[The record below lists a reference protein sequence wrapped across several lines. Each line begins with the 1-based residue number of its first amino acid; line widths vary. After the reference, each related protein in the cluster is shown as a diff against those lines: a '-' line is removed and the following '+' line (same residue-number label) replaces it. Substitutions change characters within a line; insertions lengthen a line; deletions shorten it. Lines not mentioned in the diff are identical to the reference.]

1 MMKASKITLGIFSS
15 GFLLFSL
22 YKYFSQKRITKEQI
36 SIILKKIT
44 NLSVYYLFHIYD
56 SHNKILAQKKES
68 EDKSQVIIF
77 SQENNILDN
86 NFDKEISY
94 NLNKIELE
102 EIKKINITKDE
113 YDEYLIEYKNEDL
126 EINQNVNLI
135 NNVLNSLKEGLLP
148 KINFGFIIPE
158 KYLQIMSNIYYFNIK
173 KSYIIYYNK
182 INLSKINSVK
192 LDIKEKKE
200 IFNNIYKSL
209 LRETRNEICYFFGID
224 KDNTLEI
231 DIKLALKI
239 FIFYYDKNHD
249 IRRKYIEINNN
260 VNKIMNI
267 IINTDYKIDV
277 LTNDNNKYYIK
288 DPVDKIIDLEHVI
301 NNTSLKNDFS
311 INDEELTY

>member
-22 YKYFSQKRITKEQI
+22 YKYFSQKRIAKEQI
-36 SIILKKIT
+36 SIILKKIV
-44 NLSVYYLFHIYD
+44 NLSVYYLFHTYD
-56 SHNKILAQKKES
+56 SHNKIVNQKKES
-68 EDKSQVIIF
+68 EEKSQEIIF
-77 SQENNILDN
+77 LQENNIIDN
-86 NFDKEISY
+86 DFDKEILY

-102 EIKKINITKDE
+102 EIKQVNITKEE
-113 YDEYLIEYKNEDL
+113 YDQYLIEYKDEDL
-126 EINQNVNLI
+126 EINQNIDLI
-135 NNVLNSLKEGLLP
+135 NTVLNSLKEGLLP

-173 KSYIIYYNK
+173 KTYMIYYNK
-182 INLSKINSVK
+182 IILSKNNEIK
-192 LDIKEKKE
+192 LDIKERKY

-224 KDNTLEI
+224 KDNNLEI

-239 FIFYYDKNHD
+239 FIFNYDKNHD
-249 IRRKYIEINNN
+249 LRKKYIEINNN
-260 VNKIMNI
+260 VNKIVNI
-267 IINTDYKIDV
+267 IINTNYKIDV

-288 DPVDKIIDLEHVI
+288 DPVDKILNLELVI
-301 NNTSLKNDFS
+301 NNVGIKNNFS

>member
-1 MMKASKITLGIFSS
+1 MKASKITLGIFSS

-36 SIILKKIT
+36 SFILKKIT

-56 SHNKILAQKKES
+56 SHNKIFEQKKES
-68 EDKSQVIIF
+68 EEKSQVIIF
-77 SQENNILDN
+77 SQENYILDN
-86 NFDKEISY
+86 DFDEEILH

-102 EIKKINITKDE
+102 EIKKLNITKEE
-113 YDEYLIEYKNEDL
+113 YEEYLIEYKNEDL
-126 EINQNVNLI
+126 EINKNVNLI

-173 KSYIIYYNK
+173 KSYIIYYNQ
-182 INLSKINSVK
+182 INLSKKNSIQ
-192 LDIKEKKE
+192 LNIKERKE

-224 KDNTLEI
+224 KDNNLEI
-231 DIKLALKI
+231 DVKLALKI
-239 FIFYYDKNHD
+239 FIFYYDKNHNL
-249 IRRKYIEINNN
+249 RKKYCEINNN

>member
-1 MMKASKITLGIFSS
+1 MKASKITLGIFSS

-56 SHNKILAQKKES
+56 SHNKILEQKKES
-68 EDKSQVIIF
+68 EEKSQVIIF
-77 SQENNILDN
+77 SQENYILDN
-86 NFDKEISY
+86 DFDEEILH

-102 EIKKINITKDE
+102 EIKKLNITKEE
-113 YDEYLIEYKNEDL
+113 YEEYLIEYKNEDL
-126 EINQNVNLI
+126 EINKNVNLI

-173 KSYIIYYNK
+173 KSYIIYYNQ
-182 INLSKINSVK
+182 INLSKNNSIQ
-192 LDIKEKKE
+192 LNIKERKE

-224 KDNTLEI
+224 KDNNLEI

-249 IRRKYIEINNN
+249 LRKKYCEINNN

>member
-22 YKYFSQKRITKEQI
+22 YKYFSQKRIAKEQI
-36 SIILKKIT
+36 SIILKKIV
-44 NLSVYYLFHIYD
+44 NLSVYYLFHTYD
-56 SHNKILAQKKES
+56 SHNKIVNQKKES
-68 EDKSQVIIF
+68 EEKSQEIIF
-77 SQENNILDN
+77 LQENNIIDN
-86 NFDKEISY
+86 DFDKEILY

-102 EIKKINITKDE
+102 EIKQVNITKEE
-113 YDEYLIEYKNEDL
+113 YDQYLIEYKDEDL
-126 EINQNVNLI
+126 EINQNIDLI
-135 NNVLNSLKEGLLP
+135 NTVLNSLKEGLLP

-173 KSYIIYYNK
+173 KTYMIYYNK
-182 INLSKINSVK
+182 IFLSKNNEIK
-192 LDIKEKKE
+192 LDIKERKY

-224 KDNTLEI
+224 KDNNLEI

-239 FIFYYDKNHD
+239 FIFNYDKNHD
-249 IRRKYIEINNN
+249 LRKKYIEINNN
-260 VNKIMNI
+260 VNKIVNI
-267 IINTDYKIDV
+267 IINTNYKIDV

-288 DPVDKIIDLEHVI
+288 DPVDKILNLELVI
-301 NNTSLKNDFS
+301 NNVGIKNNFS